1 MVPHNHL
8 SLFQT
13 SFSPSFP
20 LLFCF
25 HGNNTSCIFNDERYS
40 PSLSVSSLCSL
51 TTLQEALNVY
61 CILDRPTH
69 SFMILNK
76 CLVSI
81 TYLLR
86 FHIARLAG
94 VTGVN
99 ELMKLMNQ
107 SIYWILLPL
116 KGNVDSMGIY
126 TMQKWSNKER

>member
-1 MVPHNHL
+1 MVSHNHL

-25 HGNNTSCIFNDERYS
+25 HGNNTSCIFNDERFS
-40 PSLSVSSLCSL
+40 PSLSVSFSLCSL
-51 TTLQEALNVY
+51 TILQEALNVY

-86 FHIARLAG
+86 FHITRLAG

-99 ELMKLMNQ
+99 ELVKLMNR
-107 SIYWILLPL
+107 SILNFIAP
-116 KGNVDSMGIY
+116 KRKCRFNGNLY
-126 TMQKWSNKER
+126 NAETE